1 MEPEPEPAP
10 EPEPE
15 QPHAGVEREIGES
28 LLADGVPISFVLAE
42 DEITST
48 TASGALDT
56 PRPFMVHL
64 SRQSYLPLVFDR
76 LRDHFA
82 DSIPPHTDEMWCS
95 YEGTPL
101 KWCAPAP
108 LPRAGARA
116 DRARRRAGTGRPAC
130 SSTCSAPRTLCRG
143 TSKCTSQ
150 SSPRIRCASPHHLR
164 ARSILDVALTRAGA
178 PLSAAA
184 AAVRQGGHPVALY
197 EHGEGGHLPAVRLD
211 RAAHRAPDGTAKR
224 DVGRR
229 HGARTRPLQPRHLR
243 GSPPP
248 SRRAGAVGRARMRGA
263 SSRRRQRSRRRS

>member
-1 MEPEPEPAP
+1 MKDAKP
-10 EPEPE
+10 
-15 QPHAGVEREIGES
+15 
-28 LLADGVPISFVLAE
+28 
-42 DEITST
+42 
-48 TASGALDT
+48 

-108 LPRAGARA
+108 LPRAAARA
-116 DRARRRAGTGRPAC
+116 DRTLLRTGTGRPAC

-150 SSPRIRCASPHHLR
+150 SSPRIRCASPHHLLQ
-164 ARSILDVALTRAGA
+164 ILDVALTRAGA
-178 PLSAAA
+178 PLSVAA

>member
-1 MEPEPEPAP
+1 MEPEPEP

-101 KWCAPAP
+101 KWCAAAP
-108 LPRAGARA
+108 LPPRPALTDAHAAAQAPA
-116 DRARRRAGTGRPAC
+116 DRRALRHVQHPGRSAVEPQSALHKVPRGSGAPALIISAPGP
-130 SSTCSAPRTLCRG
+130 SSTSL
-143 TSKCTSQ
+143 
-150 SSPRIRCASPHHLR
+150 
-164 ARSILDVALTRAGA
+164 
-178 PLSAAA
+178 
-184 AAVRQGGHPVALY
+184 
-197 EHGEGGHLPAVRLD
+197 
-211 RAAHRAPDGTAKR
+211 
-224 DVGRR
+224 
-229 HGARTRPLQPRHLR
+229 
-243 GSPPP
+243 
-248 SRRAGAVGRARMRGA
+248 
-263 SSRRRQRSRRRS
+263 